1 MKDIPHRRLAAWNN
15 RDKSE
20 GGAFTI
26 MLPFIADRIHDF
38 SADSFINDLFEA
50 SKLLGALEAKIDG

>member
-1 MKDIPHRRLAAWNN
+1 
-15 RDKSE
+15 
-20 GGAFTI
+20 
-26 MLPFIADRIHDF
+26 MLPFIADSIHDF